1 MTRLARMVAVVTG
14 ASRGIGAA
22 TAELLA
28 SEGAQVIRV
37 ARSLA
42 AGSHGSF
49 HDVPCD
55 LTDPAQVNRL
65 GVRIVTQHGA
75 PDIVVS
81 NAGSFLLRPLEK
93 TDPAEFQQQLA
104 VNLAAPFNVARAF
117 LPAMRNAGKGSFIN
131 MGSIADHVGFPENA
145 AYAREQVRPPRSARD
160 AGGGVSRLGRSA
172 HPGVTRTDRHRHV
185 GRGGPGTTSGA
196 HTALSHAAPERC
208 RRGSGLRRHSSGAR
222 ARRLASPRTRI
233 KAPQMTQMHADHS
246 RRASTRELFV
256 EGVY

>member
-1 MTRLARMVAVVTG
+1 MTRLARLVAVVTG

-37 ARSLA
+37 ARSLS

-81 NAGSFLLRPLEK
+81 NAGSFLMRPLEE

-104 VNLAAPFNVARAF
+104 VNLAAPFHVARAF
-117 LPAMRNAGKGSFIN
+117 LPAMRNAGKGSFIT

-145 AYAREQVRPPRSARD
+145 AYAASKF
-160 AGGGVSRLGRSA
+160 GL
-172 HPGVTRTDRHRHV
+172 
-185 GRGGPGTTSGA
+185 RGLHETLVA
-196 HTALSHAAPERC
+196 EY
-208 RRGSGLRRHSSGAR
+208 RGSGVRLTLVSPGPTDTDMWDRVDLEQRPELTPRSGMLRPNDVAE
-222 ARRLASPRTRI
+222 AI
-233 KAPQMTQMHADHS
+233 
-246 RRASTRELFV
+246 LFV
-256 EGVY
+256 ATRPPHVLIDWLRLGPA